1 MSDVGTL
8 ASGRE
13 QLARQLAAA
22 AHAGQCDALGRP
34 LLDHVSGVAERARH
48 RLAEL
53 GAVVGLLHDVIEK
66 TAMTREELADYGFG
80 VEELDLIDA
89 LTQRPGEPA
98 RAYLE
103 RCVSVPLGGIIKE
116 LDLLEKIDAAN
127 RLGSETARRRQ
138 AKWVARLQQLRGL
151 EVGSGDGAAVE

>member
-48 RLAEL
+48 RLAEV

-66 TAMTREELADYGFG
+66 TAMTRGAGGLRFG

-89 LTQRPGEPA
+89 LTQRPGS
-98 RAYLE
+98 RRYLE
-103 RCVSVPLGGIIKE
+103 RCVSVPLGHHQ
-116 LDLLEKIDAAN
+116 
-127 RLGSETARRRQ
+127 RARPAREDRCRQ
-138 AKWVARLQQLRGL
+138 PTR
-151 EVGSGDGAAVE
+151 